1 MQCWNCKEDNDDADE
16 CCGACGESLS
26 AADHAQPAQT
36 ATAPPATVSSVV
48 ASTVGSRATAQEA
61 PAQPKKPL
69 FPAPGRS
76 LFPAPTGPNRP
87 PVVGI
92 QSGCECGAPATA
104 IQQDGDGSRICTS
117 CGAKAINPERDDFY
131 IQAADKLLVRS
142 NIGRKHETNQD
153 YGTAGQLTV
162 AGKPVSWWVV
172 SDGISRA
179 EKSEQASQGACTA
192 ADDTIRQA
200 LASGRKDAQG
210 VVDRAIRAA
219 QKSVLSIPIS
229 PETLKPDSPLQP
241 PGATIVVALVM
252 DGTITVGWLGDSRA
266 YLLTKKATGEL
277 KAAGE
282 LKVSLITRDHSYINY
297 LLDVEG
303 KSLAE
308 ALATAGK
315 DLHAITRCLGLL
327 ERGVD
332 LEPSFVSLP
341 TEGAVCLLGCSDG
354 FWNYAHPQQDQPA
367 EKIVELV
374 NGKLDDPL
382 QMANDMINFA
392 NGSGGVDNI
401 TVCLLTL

>member
-1 MQCWNCKEDNDDADE
+1 MQCWNCKEENDDADE

-36 ATAPPATVSSVV
+36 APPALQATV
-48 ASTVGSRATAQEA
+48 ASLPAATTGLQATAQ
-61 PAQPKKPL
+61 PASAQQKKPL

-76 LFPAPTGPNRP
+76 LFPAPSGPNRP

-104 IQQDGDGSRICTS
+104 IEQDGDGSRICTS
-117 CGAKAINPERDDFY
+117 CGVKAINPERDDFY
-131 IQAADKLLVRS
+131 IKATDKLLVRS

-153 YGTAGQLTV
+153 YGTAGQLSV

-179 EKSEQASQGACTA
+179 EKSELASQGACTA

-210 VVDRAIRAA
+210 IVDRAIRAA

-266 YLLTKKATGEL
+266 YLVSKQASGEL
-277 KAAGE
+277 A
-282 LKVSLITRDHSYINY
+282 VRLITRDHSYINY

-327 ERGVD
+327 ERGVE

-382 QMANDMINFA
+382 QMANDMITFA
-392 NGSGGVDNI
+392 NSSGGVDNI